1 MINRVFRLQP
11 VGVGQEPRRAAWSRK
26 TGPVPALSLCE
37 GAPTEC
43 RLSPRP
49 IFLAAVKLVQIW
61 SSNEQA
67 LSELKELRQKIEKTR
82 AYLASPGCHRH
93 LAEAYL
99 QRLQKAEKENL
110 AALREN
116 HRSAWELMARLNV
129 EFESQPGPD
138 SRQASKRAAE
148 FSHWDCHSHS
158 RHCWYA

>member
-1 MINRVFRLQP
+1 MVDRVFRLQP
-11 VGVGQEPRRAAWSRK
+11 VGVGQGPRRVAWGRK
-26 TGPVPALSLCE
+26 TSSAPALSLCE
-37 GAPTEC
+37 GALTER

-67 LSELKELRQKIEKTR
+67 LSKLEELRQKIEKTR
-82 AYLASPGCHRH
+82 AYLASPGTHRH

-110 AALREN
+110 ATLQEN
-116 HRSAWELMARLNV
+116 RRSAWKLVARLNV
-129 EFESQPGPD
+129 ELDSQPGSD
-138 SRQASKRAAE
+138 ARQTSKRAAE
-148 FSHWDCHSHS
+148 FSDWDCHSHS